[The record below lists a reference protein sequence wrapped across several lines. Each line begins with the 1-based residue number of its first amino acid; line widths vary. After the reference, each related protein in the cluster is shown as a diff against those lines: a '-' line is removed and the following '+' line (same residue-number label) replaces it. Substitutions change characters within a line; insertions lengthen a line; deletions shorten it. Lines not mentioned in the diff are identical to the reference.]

1 MFNNTTL
8 PLRES
13 TSGILHLQILAIVV
27 SRRSHGWVNQAR
39 SLTLLRAPIV
49 RLQANLTKAAGGPA
63 MSEEQIRQ
71 AQDQIKRDGM
81 PAFDPVSVPH
91 TAVPPRTPQ
100 LSTPEI
106 STRPSTSLHS
116 FHAQTCTWC
125 SSLLSALAQCT
136 PSARSVTFRWVV
148 SLPHTAAS
156 TRSYVALHS
165 LAAKAA

>member
-13 TSGILHLQILAIVV
+13 TSGVLHLQTMAMFV

-39 SLTLLRAPIV
+39 SLTTFCAPIA

-91 TAVPPRTPQ
+91 TVFLTPQ

-106 STRPSTSLHS
+106 STHPSNLCIH
-116 FHAQTCTWC
+116 
-125 SSLLSALAQCT
+125 SLLKRAPGVVHYFLLLRSAHPQ
-136 PSARSVTFRWVV
+136 
-148 SLPHTAAS
+148 
-156 TRSYVALHS
+156 
-165 LAAKAA
+165 LAA